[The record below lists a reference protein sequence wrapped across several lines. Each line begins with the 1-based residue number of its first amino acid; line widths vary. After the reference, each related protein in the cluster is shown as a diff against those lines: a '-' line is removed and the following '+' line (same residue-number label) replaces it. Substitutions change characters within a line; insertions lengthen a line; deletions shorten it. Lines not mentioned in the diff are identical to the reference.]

1 MAQAYAAAGV
11 SSMAVPR
18 LYKMSKSLCS
28 QVPALP
34 YVSPRSASS
43 SSTSASASFKHSS
56 GSNRLALFQIKASS
70 SEESS
75 GSPEVGEGFSDLK
88 EKWDALEDKY
98 MLILYGG
105 GAIVALW
112 LSSIVVDAI
121 NSVPL
126 ISVVKFHYTVL
137 KYFLSTV
144 TYNQLP
150 RITELVGLGY
160 TGWFVYRYLLFKSN
174 RNELAAEI
182 EALKKK
188 IAGS

>member
-1 MAQAYAAAGV
+1 MAQAYAAARV

-18 LYKMSKSLCS
+18 LSKKSKSLYS

-43 SSTSASASFKHSS
+43 SSTSASASASFKHSS
-56 GSNRLALFQIKASS
+56 GSNRLTLFQIKASS

-75 GSPEVGEGFSDLK
+75 GSTEVGEGFSDLK

-105 GAIVALW
+105 GPIVALW

-126 ISVVKFHYTVL
+126 
-137 KYFLSTV
+137 
-144 TYNQLP
+144 LP

-160 TGWFVYRYLLFKSN
+160 TGWFVYRYLLFKSS
-174 RNELAAEI
+174 RKELAAEI